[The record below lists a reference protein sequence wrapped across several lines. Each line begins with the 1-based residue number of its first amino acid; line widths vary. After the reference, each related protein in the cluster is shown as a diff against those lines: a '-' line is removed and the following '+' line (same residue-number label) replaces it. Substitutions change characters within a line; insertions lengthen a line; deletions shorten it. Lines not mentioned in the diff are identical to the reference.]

1 MSKRAGHSR
10 RSGRQGRSVSR
21 THAFRCGLLCAA
33 TVAAGLLVTA
43 RAFQLQVLQGDQWSA
58 RAISQTTEVREL
70 PAARGALFDRNGRPL
85 AVSREDH
92 AAFYAPAEVVDEQAA
107 LAAIEAIL
115 DPGHGALER
124 LRRAESGWVSLG
136 RVDGR
141 TRERLAQSV
150 RRGLHFQPVPARNY
164 PEGRLA
170 VSLLGA
176 LDAAG
181 RGQSGLELVLDSLLT
196 GVPGEMTSRRDAH
209 GATYPLR
216 HAGSVAPTPGR
227 DVYLTID
234 AELQEIAEEALE
246 NAIAATG
253 ASGGDVILADPRTG
267 ELLAVA
273 SYAAGAQQRIPAF
286 TDPYEPGSTT
296 KPFLLAT
303 LLEEGIAGLGD
314 MIDVEGGSYKTPYR
328 TITDVHEYDS
338 LTVEEVI
345 RYSSNIGAAKLA
357 DRIGS
362 HGLQYAYLRDFG
374 FGTPTGIEVASEAS
388 GVLRRPE
395 RWTALSPQSLAFG
408 YEMTA
413 TSMQLVAAYGALA
426 NEGILLRPTLVK
438 SVRDANGRLLFGHK
452 PRALRRVVAPDVA
465 KEITG
470 VLADVVR
477 SGTGDEA
484 ALRTIDIAGK
494 TGTSR
499 ISEDGGYGSGRYV
512 ASFVGYVPADDPQLV
527 VLAKLTDPKSTI
539 YGGGAAAPV
548 SRTVVQAILSA
559 AESGLVTGRVA
570 VPTFRHYDWDA
581 RPPFADGVSPVDDGQ
596 PFRLVAANPAGG
608 GEAER
613 LARRATESG
622 EVVLPDLSGLGVR
635 EAAARLHVLR
645 LHVENHASGRVT
657 DTEPAPGAR
666 VVPGARVLLR

>member
-1 MSKRAGHSR
+1 MSKRTGRKNSR
-10 RSGRQGRSVSR
+10 RKGSAVSR
-21 THAFRCGLLCAA
+21 THAFRCGILSAA
-33 TVAAGLLVTA
+33 ALAAGLFVTA
-43 RAFQLQVLQGDQWSA
+43 RAFQLQVLQGEQWNA
-58 RAISQTTEVREL
+58 RAVSQTTEVREL
-70 PAARGALFDRNGRPL
+70 PAARGGLFDRNGRPL
-85 AVSREDH
+85 AVSREHH
-92 AAFYAPAEVVDEQAA
+92 AAFYAPVEIVDEEAA
-107 LAAIEAIL
+107 LTAIEAVL
-115 DPGHGALER
+115 DPGDGALRR

-141 TRERLAQSV
+141 TRERLARSV

-164 PEGRLA
+164 PEGHLA
-170 VSLLGA
+170 AGLLGA
-176 LDAAG
+176 LDATG

-196 GVPGEMTSRRDAH
+196 GVPGEMTSRRDAL

-216 HAGSVAPTPGR
+216 HANSIAPQPGR

-234 AELQEIAEEALE
+234 AELQEIAEGALE
-246 NAIAATG
+246 NALAATG

-267 ELLAVA
+267 EVLAVA
-273 SYAAGAQQRIPAF
+273 SYAVGAQQRIPAF

-303 LLEEGIAGLGD
+303 LLEEGIASLD
-314 MIDVEGGSYKTPYR
+314 DTVDVEGGEYATSYR

-345 RYSSNIGAAKLA
+345 RYSSNVGAAKLA

-374 FGTPTGIEVASEAS
+374 FGTPTGIEMASEAS
-388 GVLRRPE
+388 GVLHRPE

-408 YEMTA
+408 YEMTV

-426 NEGILLRPTLVK
+426 NQGVLLRPTLIK
-438 SVRDANGRLLFGHK
+438 GIRDASGRRLFEHR
-452 PRALRRVVAPDVA
+452 PRALRRIVTTDVA
-465 KEITG
+465 REITG
-470 VLADVVR
+470 VLAGVVR

-484 ALRTIDIAGK
+484 SLRTIDIAGK

-499 ISEDGGYGSGRYV
+499 ISADGGYAAGRYV

-559 AESGLVTGRVA
+559 AESGLVSGRVA
-570 VPTFRHYDWDA
+570 APSVRRYDWDA
-581 RPPFADGVSPVDDGQ
+581 SPPRGDGAEPAHAE
-596 PFRLVAANPAGG
+596 PFRLAALNPAVDGN
-608 GEAER
+608 AESR
-613 LARRATESG
+613 LRTASES
-622 EVVLPDLSGLGVR
+622 EDVVLPDLSGLGMR
-635 EAAARLHVLR
+635 AAVARLLELGLR
-645 LHVENHASGRVT
+645 VEVQGSGRVER
-657 DTEPAPGAR
+657 TEPAPGAR

>member
-1 MSKRAGHSR
+1 MSKRTGR
-10 RSGRQGRSVSR
+10 KSGKQGRAVSR
-21 THAFRCGLLCAA
+21 TLAFRCGLLS
-33 TVAAGLLVTA
+33 VAAIAAGALVAA
-43 RAFQLQVLQGDQWSA
+43 RAFQLQVLQGDEWSA

-70 PAARGALFDRNGRPL
+70 PAARGGLFDRNGRPL
-85 AVSREDH
+85 AVSRENH
-92 AAFYAPAEVVDEQAA
+92 AAFYAPAEVVDEDAA
-107 LAAIEAIL
+107 LTAIEAVL
-115 DPGHGALER
+115 DPGQRALER

-141 TRERLAQSV
+141 TRERLEQAV

-170 VSLLGA
+170 ASLLGA
-176 LDAAG
+176 LDATG

-196 GVPGEMTSRRDAH
+196 GVPGEMTSRLDAH

-216 HAGSVAPTPGR
+216 HAGSVAPQPGR

-234 AELQEIAEEALE
+234 AELQEIAESALE
-246 NAIAATG
+246 NALAATG
-253 ASGGDVILADPRTG
+253 ATGGDLILGDPRTG
-267 ELLAVA
+267 EVLAVA

-303 LLEEGIAGLGD
+303 LLQEGIADLGD
-314 MIDVEGGSYKTPYR
+314 TIDVEGGTYATPYR
-328 TITDVHEYDS
+328 TISDVHEYDS

-374 FGTPTGIEVASEAS
+374 FGTPTGIEAASEAS
-388 GVLRRPE
+388 GVLHRPD

-408 YEMTA
+408 YEMTV

-426 NEGILLRPTLVK
+426 NEGMLLRPTLIK
-438 SVRDANGRLLFGHK
+438 SVHDATGRRLFQHR
-452 PRALRRVVAPDVA
+452 PRALRRLVDADVA
-465 KEITG
+465 REITD
-470 VLADVVR
+470 VLAGVVR
-477 SGTGDEA
+477 FGTGDEA

-527 VLAKLTDPKSTI
+527 VLAKLTDPRSTI

-570 VPTFRHYDWDA
+570 ATAVRQYDWDA
-581 RPPFADGVSPVDDGQ
+581 RVPPDAAGSQ
-596 PFRLVAANPAGG
+596 PFRLAAASPFVA
-608 GEAER
+608 GEAESA
-613 LARRATESG
+613 LKAAAESG

-635 EAAARLHVLR
+635 AAAARLHELG
-645 LHVENHASGRVT
+645 LHVEVQVSGRVSR
-657 DTEPAPGAR
+657 TEPAPGAR